1 MVPLTFYSR
10 ERDRERDR
18 DGNVSI
24 VSMSERVWRY
34 ILDCKDAPTN
44 QHVESVQLSIITS
57 TREKKKKS
65 YLLNLILI

>member
-10 ERDRERDR
+10 ERER

-24 VSMSERVWRY
+24 VSVRERVWRY

-57 TREKKKKS
+57 TREKKKRVI
-65 YLLNLILI
+65 Y

>member
-24 VSMSERVWRY
+24 VSVSERVWRY

-44 QHVESVQLSIITS
+44 QHVESVQLSLLPPH
-57 TREKKKKS
+57 KKKN
-65 YLLNLILI
+65 LLIFFLDGIIY